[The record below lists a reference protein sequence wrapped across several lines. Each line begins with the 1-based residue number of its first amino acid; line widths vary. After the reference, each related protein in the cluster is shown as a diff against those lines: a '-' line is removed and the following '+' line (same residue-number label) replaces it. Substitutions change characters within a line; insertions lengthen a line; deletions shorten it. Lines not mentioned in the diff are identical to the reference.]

1 MTPPAVACNP
11 PNLAVCLDVL
21 RQSNVPVVLDLDRL
35 GRRAGELITLIDD
48 LAHRVVGFRARNSPM
63 DAAAAAPAA
72 RAFL

>member
-63 DAAAAAPAA
+63 VAAAPAA